1 MPKKQ
6 AKEIK
11 QYPKVYW
18 VNDNEDN
25 YSKIQSKFSNKQGIY
40 KVSKF
45 TIGDDNKE
53 FINLNL
59 TCELSQEEFNKLA
72 LSINKYLDEEFKIFY
87 KCGDIK
93 YNYTP
98 KQLDINLNE
107 IKNSI
112 INFIDD

>member
-45 TIGDDNKE
+45 TIGDDNK
-53 FINLNL
+53 
-59 TCELSQEEFNKLA
+59 
-72 LSINKYLDEEFKIFY
+72 
-87 KCGDIK
+87 
-93 YNYTP
+93 
-98 KQLDINLNE
+98 
-107 IKNSI
+107 
-112 INFIDD
+112 